1 MAWALQQPECRNIAT
16 PRSTRENRHNA
27 ITRLHRRSHMNLE
40 TVTLGRDD
48 GHGLAQSRPAVDV
61 AAPVHPEEKRT

>member
-1 MAWALQQPECRNIAT
+1 
-16 PRSTRENRHNA
+16 
-27 ITRLHRRSHMNLE
+27 MNLE

>member
-1 MAWALQQPECRNIAT
+1 MGSAMSLLSEHSDILKPFANPASRFSLIFIGEVT
-16 PRSTRENRHNA
+16 
-27 ITRLHRRSHMNLE
+27 MNLE
-40 TVTLGRDD
+40 TVTPGRDD